1 MARDRPQRRAAEE
14 LMELVVRIG
23 EREERVVVE
32 RRGDGGH
39 YSVRIGSVEHLV
51 ESAAVGTAL
60 LRSLLVGGR
69 QREVAVYADGD
80 GRYRVTAN
88 GEILGV
94 EVLDPLA
101 RLAQQGAGRDAADG
115 PQRVTAYMPGRVV
128 SVLVAAG
135 DEVQP
140 GQGVVVLEAMKMQNE
155 IQSERAGVVGRV
167 FVRPGQAVDG
177 GDPLFELA

>member
-1 MARDRPQRRAAEE
+1 
-14 LMELVVRIG
+14 MELVVRIG

-39 YSVRIGSVEHLV
+39 FSVRIGSVEHLV

-60 LRSLLVGGR
+60 RSLLVGGR
-69 QREVAVYADGD
+69 QHEVAVYADGD
-80 GRYRVTAN
+80 GHYRVTAN
-88 GEILGV
+88 GEIQSV

-101 RLAQQGAGRDAADG
+101 RLAQQGAGRDAAGG

-128 SVLVAAG
+128 SVLVAEG

-155 IQSERAGVVGRV
+155 IQSERAGTVGRV
-167 FVRPGQAVDG
+167 FVHPGQAVDG